1 MSSVKKF
8 YNKNANLA
16 EGSPSLVAVA
26 RHMAFA
32 SSLKQKLFKF
42 VKIFLNKKF
51 KTENNQ
57 STKAKF
63 RYR

>member
-32 SSLKQKLFKF
+32 SSLKQKLFNF
-42 VKIFLNKKF
+42 LKIFFNKKF
-51 KTENNQ
+51 KN
-57 STKAKF
+57 
-63 RYR
+63 